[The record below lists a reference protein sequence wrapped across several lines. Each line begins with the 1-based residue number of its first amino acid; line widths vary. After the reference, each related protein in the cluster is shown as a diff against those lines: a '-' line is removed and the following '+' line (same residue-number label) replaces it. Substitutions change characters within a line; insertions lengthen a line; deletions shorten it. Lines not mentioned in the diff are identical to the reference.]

1 MIIAIVMMI
10 AIVIISKLITF
21 LLQVLKMIL
30 KKKLNKTMEDIKK
43 VYSIHFPEKQVYVGS
58 TVYTFD
64 EKIKQIKNNKDHSL
78 YEILQKYP
86 NPEIREE
93 GSSKKEVANKYIKDS
108 YKILNVNLFPP
119 PKFSLFQTLYK
130 WILY

>member
-1 MIIAIVMMI
+1 
-10 AIVIISKLITF
+10 
-21 LLQVLKMIL
+21 
-30 KKKLNKTMEDIKK
+30 MEDIKK
-43 VYSIHFPEKQVYVGS
+43 VYSIHCPGKQVYVDR

-64 EKIKQIKNNKDHSL
+64 EKIKQIKNNKDHLL
-78 YEILQKYP
+78 YSMLQEYP

-93 GSSKKEVANKYIKDS
+93 GSSKKEVVEKYFKDC

>member
-1 MIIAIVMMI
+1 MD
-10 AIVIISKLITF
+10 
-21 LLQVLKMIL
+21 
-30 KKKLNKTMEDIKK
+30 DIK
-43 VYSIHFPEKQVYVGS
+43 VYSIHFPKKQVYVDS
-58 TVYTFD
+58 TVYTFE

-93 GSSKKEVANKYIKDS
+93 GFSKKEVVEKYSKDC

-119 PKFSLFQTLYK
+119 SKFSLFQTLYK

>member
-1 MIIAIVMMI
+1 
-10 AIVIISKLITF
+10 
-21 LLQVLKMIL
+21 
-30 KKKLNKTMEDIKK
+30 MEDIKK
-43 VYSIHFPEKQVYVGS
+43 VISIHFPGKQVYVDS

-78 YEILQKYP
+78 YSILQKYP

-93 GSSKKEVANKYIKDS
+93 SSSKKEVVEKYSKDC

-119 PKFSLFQTLYK
+119 PKYSLFQTLYK
-130 WILY
+130 WIIY

>member
-1 MIIAIVMMI
+1 MD
-10 AIVIISKLITF
+10 
-21 LLQVLKMIL
+21 
-30 KKKLNKTMEDIKK
+30 DIK
-43 VYSIHFPEKQVYVGS
+43 VYSIHFPEKQVYVDS
-58 TVYTFD
+58 TVYTFE

-93 GSSKKEVANKYIKDS
+93 GFSKKEVVEKYSKDC

-119 PKFSLFQTLYK
+119 PNYSLFQTLYK
-130 WILY
+130 WIIY

>member
-1 MIIAIVMMI
+1 
-10 AIVIISKLITF
+10 
-21 LLQVLKMIL
+21 
-30 KKKLNKTMEDIKK
+30 MEDIKK

-93 GSSKKEVANKYIKDS
+93 GFSKKEVVEKYSKDC

>member
-1 MIIAIVMMI
+1 
-10 AIVIISKLITF
+10 
-21 LLQVLKMIL
+21 
-30 KKKLNKTMEDIKK
+30 MEDIKK
-43 VYSIHFPEKQVYVGS
+43 VFSIHFPEKQVYVES
-58 TVYTFD
+58 TIYSFD
-64 EKIKQIKNNKDHSL
+64 EKMKQIKDNKDHSL

-119 PKFSLFQTLYK
+119 PRFNLFQSLDK
-130 WILY
+130 WIFY

>member
-1 MIIAIVMMI
+1 
-10 AIVIISKLITF
+10 
-21 LLQVLKMIL
+21 
-30 KKKLNKTMEDIKK
+30 MEDIKK

-58 TVYTFD
+58 TVYSFD
-64 EKIKQIKNNKDHSL
+64 EKIKLIKNDKDHLL
-78 YEILQKYP
+78 YSMLQKYP

-93 GSSKKEVANKYIKDS
+93 GFSKKEVVEKYSKDC